1 MKFEQTV
8 SVKATPEKLW
18 AFLMDVPAV
27 GSCIPGVQEVEDLG
41 EGNYKG
47 VMRVKVGPI
56 GLSLSGKLTMEDI
69 DEAAHSGTMV
79 AEATDRRVAGG
90 VRVRMG
96 MQLVPQDAETTDLV
110 IETETTF
117 MGKLGEFGQP
127 IIRRK
132 ADGQMKEFA
141 KNLQAKVGGS

>member
-1 MKFEQTV
+1 
-8 SVKATPEKLW
+8 
-18 AFLMDVPAV
+18 
-27 GSCIPGVQEVEDLG
+27 
-41 EGNYKG
+41 
-47 VMRVKVGPI
+47 
-56 GLSLSGKLTMEDI
+56 
-69 DEAAHSGTMV
+69 
-79 AEATDRRVAGG
+79 
-90 VRVRMG
+90 